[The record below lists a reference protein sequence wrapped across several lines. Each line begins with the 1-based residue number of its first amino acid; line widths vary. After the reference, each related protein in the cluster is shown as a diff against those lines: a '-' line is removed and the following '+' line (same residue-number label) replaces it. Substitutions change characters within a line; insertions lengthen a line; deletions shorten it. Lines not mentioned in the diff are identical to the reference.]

1 MRKEDKP
8 DRVRFAKESEESTA
22 VEPSSPTP
30 WKILVVDDEEGV
42 HEITRLTL
50 RDYVFENRRVELLHA
65 YTASDARRVIENNHD
80 VALILL
86 DVVMEENDSGL
97 RLVDYIRNRLGNHA
111 VRIVLR
117 TGQPGVAPEQ
127 EVIAGYDINGY
138 KSKPEITAQKLFTSI
153 TSCLRAY
160 NNIRIIE
167 NNKRQLEK
175 IVKSLGSIYENQ
187 SVDSFASN
195 VLSNFIRIFKFE
207 NDPDVSSIYAMTFN
221 CEKPSVLAG
230 TGLYETAAGMVYTGV
245 LPDRV
250 IGHINAMY
258 DTGGEVF
265 LDDEYICV
273 FKTREGFI
281 SILYLRAKGLRRR
294 VDRSLVR
301 IYVSNV
307 SIGFDNVALAREIV
321 NTQKEVILTLGE
333 VVETRSKETANHVTR
348 VAEICWL
355 MALKYGIDPEQ
366 AEVFKLAAPMHDI
379 GKIGVSESV
388 LNKPG
393 RLTEEEFELVKKHS
407 RLGYEILK
415 NSNRRIMKT
424 AAIVA
429 LQHHEKWD
437 GTGYPLGLAGEE
449 IHIFGRIAALADVFD
464 ALSHERCYKD
474 KWPLEK
480 VYEFFASQVGKHFD
494 PELAGI
500 FLSCFDEISDVNR
513 RFPD

>member
-1 MRKEDKP
+1 MGKKDQP
-8 DRVRFAKESEESTA
+8 DRIHFAEESEETTAAPFSTPA
-22 VEPSSPTP
+22 P

-50 RDYVFENRRVELLHA
+50 RDYVFENRRLELLHA
-65 YTASDARRVIENNHD
+65 YSASEARRIIENNFD

-97 RLVDYIRNRLGNHA
+97 RLVDYIRNRLGNQA

-127 EVIAGYDINGY
+127 EVIARYDINGY

-167 NNKRQLEK
+167 NNKNRLEK

-187 SVDSFASN
+187 SVDSFALN

-207 NDPDVSSIYAMTFN
+207 DDSEISSLYAMTFN
-221 CEKPSVLAG
+221 SEEPFVLAG
-230 TGLYETAAGMVYTGV
+230 TGRYESVAGMLYTEI
-245 LPDRV
+245 LPGHV
-250 IGHINAMY
+250 IEHVTAMY
-258 DTGGEVF
+258 ETGGEVF
-265 LDDEYICV
+265 LEDEYICV
-273 FKTREGFI
+273 FKTREGFV
-281 SILYLRAKGLRRR
+281 SILYLRANGFRHR
-294 VDRSLVR
+294 VDKNLVR

-307 SIGFDNVALAREIV
+307 SIGFDNLALAREIV

-348 VAEICWL
+348 VAEICYL
-355 MALKYGIDPEQ
+355 MALKYGIEPEQ

-379 GKIGVSESV
+379 GKIGVAESV

-393 RLTEEEFELVKKHS
+393 KLTEDEFELVKKHS
-407 RLGYEILK
+407 RLGYDILK

-424 AAIVA
+424 AALVA
-429 LQHHEKWD
+429 LQHHERWD
-437 GTGYPLGLAGEE
+437 GTGYPQGLSGED

-464 ALSHERCYKD
+464 ALSHKRCYKE
-474 KWPLEK
+474 KWPLED
-480 VYEFFASQVGKHFD
+480 VYEFFESQIGKHFD
-494 PELAGI
+494 PELTRI